1 MTGYNAFL
9 LYQAIKLHFTVES
22 YDFFRYQKKFHCAVE
37 TFEKRRD
44 RFSFHK
50 LGRQYP
56 EENDLIFFLAATFF
70 TKPKIWVGEMFG
82 PEATDAYMKR
92 RRIRESLE
100 YTVLQ
105 DLDANHIHSIEDLK
119 SAINTLGDD
128 GYPVLLGYEIHHTI
142 TPETLLVI
150 DALTHC
156 LDAWGKKIAD
166 TIVYPKMKLH
176 YQRYAP
182 FVEIDAKH
190 FSQVLL
196 TQLHK

>member
-1 MTGYNAFL
+1 MTGYHAFL

-22 YDFFRYQKKFHCAVE
+22 YDFFRYQKKYHCSVD
-37 TFEKRRD
+37 TFEKRQD

-56 EENDLIFFLAATFF
+56 EEEDLTFFLAATFF

-82 PEATDAYMKR
+82 SDATDAYMTR

-100 YTVLQ
+100 YSVCQ
-105 DLDANHIHSIEDLK
+105 DLDAANIQSMEDLK
-119 SAINTLGDD
+119 SSINTMGED
-128 GYPVLLGYEIHHTI
+128 GYPVLLGHEIHHTVV
-142 TPETLLVI
+142 PETLIVI

-156 LDAWGKKIAD
+156 LDAWGKKISD
-166 TIVYPKMKLH
+166 TIIYPKMKMR

-182 FVEIDAKH
+182 FVGVDAKH
-190 FSQVLL
+190 MSKVIL
-196 TQLHK
+196 TKLHK